1 MHFSR
6 SVIAVSASLLSLGA
20 TVQGISFTSWP
31 KDIQAGKPVTLKWDG
46 APDKPVTLS
55 LREGNAGDLK
65 QVQTITDKADGGSF
79 TWTPGDNIKG
89 GKSYAFQ
96 ISQDGQS
103 NWSAL
108 LKAGGKPVSDSSE
121 TTQTT
126 AATTTGASHSA
137 ETTAT
142 TTGANHSAETT
153 TGTTTTGHSTSKHL
167 ISSSSVSASPSGSPT
182 STTVVSSIN
191 ANGPYGT
198 STGSFHNKEAT
209 ESGSVQTGAASLSRY
224 SATLAV
230 GALTVAAY
238 LL

>member
-1 MHFSR
+1 M
-6 SVIAVSASLLSLGA
+6 
-20 TVQGISFTSWP
+20 
-31 KDIQAGKPVTLKWDG
+31 
-46 APDKPVTLS
+46 TLS

-79 TWTPGDNIKG
+79 TWTPGDNIKD

-126 AATTTGASHSA
+126 TATTTGASHSA
-137 ETTAT
+137 ETTTAT
-142 TTGANHSAETT
+142 TTGANHSTETTT
-153 TGTTTTGHSTSKHL
+153 TGTTTTSHSTSKHL
-167 ISSSSVSASPSGSPT
+167 ISSSSVSTSPSGSPT
-182 STTVVSSIN
+182 STTVVSSIT